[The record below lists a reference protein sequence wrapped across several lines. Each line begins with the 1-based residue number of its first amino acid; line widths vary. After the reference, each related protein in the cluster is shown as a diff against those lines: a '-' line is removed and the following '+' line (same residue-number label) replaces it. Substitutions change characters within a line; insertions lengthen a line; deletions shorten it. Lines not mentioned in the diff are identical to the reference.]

1 MTSSYLPSWSDQS
14 CTQQARH
21 ELSVTACVRL
31 IKRPKLAPRNTPFM
45 EAGIDWV
52 FAWHSWYLL
61 MPPTKTI
68 HLRTRVLLTETG
80 HRTGKCIHWA
90 WDTYFWLPGRARTS
104 YLGFCWR
111 VASVDGLTECSQGPL
126 KCPFTCDSQLLR
138 SFKSQLSAM
147 SHALPSLFLVYTY
160 WQTAEKK
167 RMQFLPEE
175 NPENWCQDGQDAV
188 VFSGRH
194 QMSRVTLVWHS
205 CDTRVTLVTWRMK
218 CQAFLPSPAAA
229 GAAGAGDGLAEELTA
244 SALPKI
250 FAISME
256 VVL

>member
-1 MTSSYLPSWSDQS
+1 MT
-14 CTQQARH
+14 
-21 ELSVTACVRL
+21 
-31 IKRPKLAPRNTPFM
+31 
-45 EAGIDWV
+45 
-52 FAWHSWYLL
+52 
-61 MPPTKTI
+61 PTKTWD
-68 HLRTRVLLTETG
+68 LRTRVLLTETG

-126 KCPFTCDSQLLR
+126 KCPFTCDSQLLH

-147 SHALPSLFLVYTY
+147 SHALPSLFLVYAY

-167 RMQFLPEE
+167 NVCNF
-175 NPENWCQDGQDAV
+175 CQKRILKIGAKTAKTLS
-188 VFSGRH
+188 FSQEGIKCLEFGVSLQR
-194 QMSRVTLVWHS
+194 LVWHS

-250 FAISME
+250 LPYPWKLFYK
-256 VVL
+256 